1 MFNSWD
7 GPASGADSNDTVGT
21 GDGITTNGGL
31 NPNRNHTRDGKDGNY
46 SVYIFEVIKSTI
58 SGEIVM

>member
-31 NPNRNHTRDGKDGNY
+31 NPNRNHTRDGKDGNH
-46 SVYIFEVIKSTI
+46 SVYIFLP
-58 SGEIVM
+58 